1 MCKCTELKYLC
12 VMKNILL
19 ALFILSLF
27 SCSENNSQLMSVD
40 VIDKTSFVRILE
52 EVHLIEAEY
61 QLTKINKKEK
71 SANKLINDYTKLYS
85 KFEITELQFENT
97 MNYFSN
103 HSEELEAVYSE
114 VLINLKKRKSLLN

>member
-1 MCKCTELKYLC
+1 
-12 VMKNILL
+12 MKNILF

-97 MNYFSN
+97 MNYYSN
-103 HSEELEAVYSE
+103 HSEELEGIYEE
-114 VLINLKKRKSLLN
+114 VLINLKKRKSVLN

>member
-97 MNYFSN
+97 MNYYSN
-103 HSEELEAVYSE
+103 HSEELEGIYEE
-114 VLINLKKRKSLLN
+114 VLINLKKRQSVLN

>member
-12 VMKNILL
+12 IMKNILL
-19 ALFILSLF
+19 SLIILSLF
-27 SCSENNSQLMSVD
+27 SCSENESQLISID

-97 MNYFSN
+97 MNYYSN
-103 HSEELEAVYSE
+103 HSEELEGIYEE
-114 VLINLKKRKSLLN
+114 VLINLKKRQSVLN

>member
-12 VMKNILL
+12 VMKNILF

-71 SANKLINDYTKLYS
+71 SVNKLINDYTKLYS

-97 MNYFSN
+97 MNYYSN
-103 HSEELEAVYSE
+103 HSEELEGIYEE
-114 VLINLKKRKSLLN
+114 VLINLKKRQSVLN